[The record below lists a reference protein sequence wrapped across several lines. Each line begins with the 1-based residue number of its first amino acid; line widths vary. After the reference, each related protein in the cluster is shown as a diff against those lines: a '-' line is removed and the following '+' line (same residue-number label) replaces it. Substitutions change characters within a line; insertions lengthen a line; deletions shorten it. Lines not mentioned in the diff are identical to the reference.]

1 MEQAVS
7 SSFMLRHR
15 FLRMINRE
23 TEHARAGREAHIMAK
38 MNSLCDKEIISAF
51 MTLPVQG

>member
-15 FLRMINRE
+15 LRMINRE